1 MIKEKKEKEK
11 KKKDIFV
18 IMYWLVVPV
27 DSDPVSFFFVFF
39 FLRRSILMTVSDR
52 LSSGVGEAG
61 RPLEVVS
68 EPQKLGVEW
77 GVVRPDLTTPFLVKK
92 ADSKNVLRSLF
103 LRTPPALCCIWESYL
118 FLVLSFRPQRPVRRQ
133 KIVVCSCR
141 SNSLMWSYCVGS
153 CFVKFVTDTRIYAL
167 LHSLLVSNVCP
178 LSILMPEMIAADA
191 RTELWVFNFPTRAA
205 MQWDHWTS
213 KCRGDH
219 KGGVWKSK
227 PVWKRERGGVKNKF
241 SWGGKKRRRRESGGS
256 GGIPDQGR

>member
-1 MIKEKKEKEK
+1 MIKEKKEKK
-11 KKKDIFV
+11 KKKEIFV

-103 LRTPPALCCIWESYL
+103 LRTPPALCCI
-118 FLVLSFRPQRPVRRQ
+118 
-133 KIVVCSCR
+133 
-141 SNSLMWSYCVGS
+141 
-153 CFVKFVTDTRIYAL
+153 
-167 LHSLLVSNVCP
+167 
-178 LSILMPEMIAADA
+178 
-191 RTELWVFNFPTRAA
+191 
-205 MQWDHWTS
+205 
-213 KCRGDH
+213 
-219 KGGVWKSK
+219 
-227 PVWKRERGGVKNKF
+227 
-241 SWGGKKRRRRESGGS
+241 
-256 GGIPDQGR
+256 